1 MQFVGERRALPQLID
16 GKITRR
22 REEHRDGTQR
32 IFEEIA
38 NVLDGFFLGLFLGL
52 RDISDDLERKLLRPD
67 VVADFRSLP
76 FPDESFHLV
85 VFDPPHLK
93 ELGGKSV
100 MAQSYGV
107 LFSTWETDIRDGW
120 LECMRVLKPNGTL
133 IFKWNEFQ
141 ITLNQVLAVI
151 PGSPLFGH
159 TSGKHGRTKWM
170 AFIK

>member
-1 MQFVGERRALPQLID
+1 MDVTAGSKKMWFNKKHPDTVYTDFRDEDITLFD
-16 GKITRR
+16 GRML
-22 REEHRDGTQR
+22 Q
-32 IFEEIA
+32 
-38 NVLDGFFLGLFLGL
+38 V
-52 RDISDDLERKLLRPD
+52 RPD

>member
-1 MQFVGERRALPQLID
+1 MKRKRILDVTAGSKKMWFNKKHPDTVYTDFRDEDITLFD
-16 GKITRR
+16 GRML
-22 REEHRDGTQR
+22 Q
-32 IFEEIA
+32 
-38 NVLDGFFLGLFLGL
+38 V
-52 RDISDDLERKLLRPD
+52 RPD

-120 LECMRVLKPNGTL
+120 LECMRVLRPNGTL

>member
-1 MQFVGERRALPQLID
+1 MKRKRILDVTAGSKKMWFNKKHPDTVYTDFRDEDITLFD
-16 GKITRR
+16 GRML
-22 REEHRDGTQR
+22 Q
-32 IFEEIA
+32 
-38 NVLDGFFLGLFLGL
+38 V
-52 RDISDDLERKLLRPD
+52 RPD

>member
-1 MQFVGERRALPQLID
+1 MTAGSKKMWFNKKHPDTVYTDFRDEDITLFD
-16 GKITRR
+16 GRML
-22 REEHRDGTQR
+22 Q
-32 IFEEIA
+32 
-38 NVLDGFFLGLFLGL
+38 V
-52 RDISDDLERKLLRPD
+52 RPD